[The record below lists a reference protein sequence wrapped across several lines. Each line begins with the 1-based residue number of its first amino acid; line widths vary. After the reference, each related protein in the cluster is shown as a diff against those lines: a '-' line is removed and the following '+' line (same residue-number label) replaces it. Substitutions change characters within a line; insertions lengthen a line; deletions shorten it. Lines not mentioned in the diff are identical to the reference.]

1 MQGRPARADSRM
13 LNDAA
18 KFGQEL
24 LMSTD
29 VFPLPAVWRGKPIA
43 AALFD
48 VDGTLLDTAGD
59 IALALN
65 RAIGEYG
72 WPQVPPADVRHMI
85 GWGAPMLVEPA
96 ARAPRRELDKAM
108 HAAMVEHFFYYYGA
122 LEETGECGASAFDGA
137 ADALRTLHA
146 AGLRIAV
153 VTNKQQRFAN
163 AL

>member
-1 MQGRPARADSRM
+1 M

-29 VFPLPAVWRGKPIA
+29 VFPLPAAWRGKPIA

-85 GWGAPMLVEPA
+85 GRGAPMLVELA
-96 ARAPRRELDKAM
+96 ARAQRRELDKAT
-108 HAAMVEHFFYYYGA
+108 HAAMVERFFYHYGA
-122 LEETGECGASAFDGA
+122 LEETGECGAS
-137 ADALRTLHA
+137 
-146 AGLRIAV
+146 RIRNPCYSPAHRC
-153 VTNKQQRFAN
+153 K
-163 AL
+163 